1 MPTIPWYRFC
11 SGFSILLLSNSGC
24 YPPVDEF
31 HELDTTYPEEPFDG
45 YNVVES
51 EDFGFVWPC
60 ERHDSCWQDYLAF
73 PDKARGHARPV
84 SEEELSRLIDD
95 VHSDHAEIYRD
106 ALPPEDLGDDL
117 VDAMNVRFL
126 LEGLDGRR
134 LDVITIE
141 HAVDEGYTVRRLL
154 FRDEFVGT
162 FEGILLIPDG
172 PGPFPG
178 VVAIHGHYQDAA
190 MYIDKYHGSAYPEN
204 GYALLALSMRA
215 DRADWV
221 ESLVTTTLLLEGF
234 TFMALRSYET
244 MLALKFL
251 RYLPEVAPDRIAL
264 IGHSG
269 GSVASNLTIRIEP
282 GFSAY
287 SSDCRGIY
295 VNGGIGGLIDETA
308 PDVFPYHELVNDF
321 STSLTPILDV
331 PYDHAATS
339 DGFTEILDFFDDSV

>member
-1 MPTIPWYRFC
+1 MTAIPWYRFF
-11 SGFSILLLSNSGC
+11 SGFFILLLATSGC
-24 YPPVDEF
+24 YPLVDEF
-31 HELDTTYPEEPFDG
+31 DELDAISPEDPIDE

-51 EDFGFVWPC
+51 ENLDFVWPC
-60 ERHDSCWQDYLAF
+60 ERVDSCWQDYLAF
-73 PDKARGHARPV
+73 PDKARGYARPV

-95 VHSDHAEIYRD
+95 VHSDQAEIYRET
-106 ALPPEDLGDDL
+106 LPPEDLSDDL
-117 VDAMNVRFL
+117 VDAMNVGFL
-126 LEGLDGRR
+126 LDGLDGRR
-134 LDVITIE
+134 LEITTIDHAE
-141 HAVDEGYTVRRLL
+141 HEGYAVRRLL
-154 FRDEFVGT
+154 FHDEFVGT

-190 MYIDKYHGSAYPEN
+190 LYIDKYHGSAYPEN

-234 TFMALRSYET
+234 TFLALRSYET
-244 MLALKFL
+244 SLALKYL
-251 RYLPEVAPDRIAL
+251 RYLPEVDPDRIAL

-269 GSVASNLTIRIEP
+269 GAVASNLTVRIEP

-295 VNGGIGGLIDETA
+295 VNGSIGGLIDETA
-308 PDVFPYHELVNDF
+308 PDVFPDHELVNDV
-321 STSLTPILDV
+321 STSSTPILDV

-339 DGFTEILDFFDDSV
+339 DGFADVLSFFDEFV